1 MWISRKE
8 YEGLQ
13 TDSIRRIELE
23 KEVERLSGLVPTHSE
38 CVLTKEEYDDLI
50 NDRKLKQRL
59 EDEVDR
65 LAKLITAEV
74 KDCKIGPWCKNCKY
88 IGTDVSSVCNPSS
101 EFPWVIWKTA
111 GRVQYCRKHLSEI
124 CPEFELKG

>member
-65 LAKLITAEV
+65 LAKLITANEKLTEEELRHCAWGEV
-74 KDCKIGPWCKNCKY
+74 
-88 IGTDVSSVCNPSS
+88 GTYVAEIEEGS
-101 EFPWVIWKTA
+101 
-111 GRVQYCRKHLSEI
+111 GRWTQPMSTIFEIEGQLYCIDWQRGLTEYQ
-124 CPEFELKG
+124 